1 MEHSAPSGIADAF
14 SCVHFP
20 HCSAA
25 GLYGGEGEAAAPLVA
40 VLVEGE
46 PVDGEPVDGTA
57 VPRVSAVVPDPVD
70 GDVDSGRES
79 ALESGAEPA
88 VVESAALPDDEI
100 GDAAVVRTAGLLE
113 HAASRTAHTT
123 GTNSFFIGSK
133 YVRHAPIGSFT
144 RHVAPRVWLS
154 C

>member
-1 MEHSAPSGIADAF
+1 MADAF
-14 SCVHFP
+14 PCVHFP

-25 GLYGGEGEAAAPLVA
+25 GLYGGEEAAAAPLVA
-40 VLVEGE
+40 VPVEGE
-46 PVDGEPVDGTA
+46 PVDGEPVDGAA
-57 VPRVSAVVPDPVD
+57 VPWVSAVVPDSVD
-70 GDVDSGRES
+70 GDVDSGREPG
-79 ALESGAEPA
+79 LESGAEPA
-88 VVESAALPDDEI
+88 VVESVALPDDEI
-100 GDAAVVRTAGLLE
+100 GDTAVVRTAGLLE

-144 RHVAPRVWLS
+144 RHRRPAHCLS